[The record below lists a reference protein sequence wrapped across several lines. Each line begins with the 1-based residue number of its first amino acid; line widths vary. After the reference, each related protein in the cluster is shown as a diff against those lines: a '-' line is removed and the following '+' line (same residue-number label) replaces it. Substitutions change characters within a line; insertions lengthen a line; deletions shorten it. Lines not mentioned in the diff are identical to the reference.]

1 MSAKKK
7 KQEEARAA
15 TPEKS
20 PVPPA
25 APQAPVE
32 AVRDPKVASI
42 SVAEYKRV
50 LQSAK
55 HPASLA
61 LAALV
66 KQFSGEQPPFRGEN
80 GKAAWLVPGAAQS
93 TQTISE
99 VKMTVEGQAMTFS
112 VHADTHV
119 WAIIDLI
126 QCLEK
131 GETLTLASKGKG
143 DDQAPKKLGLMR
155 SGKPEL
161 VKNLQF
167 YAK

>member
-15 TPEKS
+15 VPEKS
-20 PVPPA
+20 PAPA
-25 APQAPVE
+25 AVPQAPVE

-50 LQSAK
+50 LQSGK
-55 HPASLA
+55 HPSSLA
-61 LAALV
+61 LIELV
-66 KQFSGEQPPFRGEN
+66 KQFASDAPPVRGEN
-80 GKAAWLVPGAAQS
+80 GKNAWLVPTAAQS

-99 VKMTVEGQAMTFS
+99 VKLTVEGKGMTFS

-131 GETLTLASKGKG
+131 GESLTLVSKGKG
-143 DDQAPKKLGLMR
+143 DEQAPKKLGLMKG
-155 SGKPEL
+155 GKPEL